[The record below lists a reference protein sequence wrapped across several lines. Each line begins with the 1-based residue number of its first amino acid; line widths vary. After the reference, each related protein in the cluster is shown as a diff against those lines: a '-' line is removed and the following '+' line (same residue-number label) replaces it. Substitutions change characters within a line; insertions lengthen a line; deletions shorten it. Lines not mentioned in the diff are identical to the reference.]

1 MAHKPANSIQK
12 KLLDDITD
20 LIDDIGCGFLY
31 GMEYEGRTD
40 IDRHHVFG
48 RAYKQNKVSVGHEF
62 VIPVPKELHEVLS
75 NHKDNVTNCKKRF
88 TARFGMQRHI
98 YAKLI
103 EELKIHGYAV
113 PEQHILDAIQ
123 ATSA

>member
-1 MAHKPANSIQK
+1 MAMKNANAKQQ
-12 KLLDDITD
+12 KLLDDITS

-40 IDRHHVFG
+40 IDRHHVVG
-48 RAYKQNKVSVGHEF
+48 RSYKQNKIAVGHEF

-75 NHKDNVTNCKKRF
+75 NHKDNVTNRKKRF

-103 EELKIHGYAV
+103 EELEIQGYAV
-113 PEQHILDAIQ
+113 PNQQVLDAIQ